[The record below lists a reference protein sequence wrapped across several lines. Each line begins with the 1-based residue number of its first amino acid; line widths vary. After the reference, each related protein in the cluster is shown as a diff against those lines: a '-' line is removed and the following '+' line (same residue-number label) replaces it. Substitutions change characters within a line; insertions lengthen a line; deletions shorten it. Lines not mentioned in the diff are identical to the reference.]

1 MSYLSSWYLIPE
13 VSIAYY
19 ITCLEPLYDVLE
31 KRHTSTGSDDKFLK
45 TILASYSGMTQAQ
58 WTAAEN
64 NRRYEKAL
72 SMKMGDFH
80 EELIGKLPG
89 YTTLPTGHP
98 SGVDVMGVE
107 KEMIEVKNRD
117 NTMNSDTA
125 KSVIAKLETLAN
137 NGFRAILV
145 FINSDKKTLP
155 RFKASE
161 RITVVSGKQ
170 MYAHASGRE
179 SFYDDLMKTLEYT
192 FQRYRTYDE
201 LKMLL
206 T

>member
-1 MSYLSSWYLIPE
+1 
-13 VSIAYY
+13 
-19 ITCLEPLYDVLE
+19 
-31 KRHTSTGSDDKFLK
+31 
-45 TILASYSGMTQAQ
+45 
-58 WTAAEN
+58 
-64 NRRYEKAL
+64 
-72 SMKMGDFH
+72 
-80 EELIGKLPG
+80 
-89 YTTLPTGHP
+89 
-98 SGVDVMGVE
+98 
-107 KEMIEVKNRD
+107 MIEVKNRD